1 MSTYIDTFI
10 FWYTMAMAFVTR
22 WTIFIICTIL
32 YNASL
37 SDALSFSFQYI
48 SALLMTF
55 TFDVFPFPTWIALIY
70 TDTLQIVSETFGY
83 QVEKSPEVTL
93 TFWKMSEYIITTFL
107 LLLCPLWNH
116 WNVLRRPP
124 LNIVLQELTL
134 DNTLLDIIYHDIG
147 ISHYLMSFIMI

>member
-70 TDTLQIVSETFGY
+70 TDTLQIVSETSGLL
-83 QVEKSPEVTL
+83 VEKKFRSYT
-93 TFWKMSEYIITTFL
+93 YIL
-107 LLLCPLWNH
+107 E
-116 WNVLRRPP
+116 NVWVHQYYLFATLRRPEEACRFCLIFFFFSP
-124 LNIVLQELTL
+124 DFFFFNLKPVFCSL
-134 DNTLLDIIYHDIG
+134 DFFFFKLE
-147 ISHYLMSFIMI
+147 SVFK